1 MTAIIPA
8 KSYIM
13 NNRYFVVPNKTM
25 RFCFTLVVMA
35 LLLSSARGAG
45 SDFPARRSA
54 TIVRADARTGRLIRG
69 AVIASRVVP
78 EKVISP
84 STPSPANQTKSLS
97 GANVS
102 ELVANIASRH
112 DVEPLL
118 VDSVIRVESNYN
130 QYAISPKGAL
140 GLMQLIPTTARRFGV
155 SDTFAPEQNIEG
167 GVRYLKYL
175 MKLYNG
181 DERLALAAYNAGE
194 GAVAKYKGIPPYKE
208 TQNYVYQV
216 GKRLGQSREAEK
228 KVKSAPAEAN
238 PENHVPVIEKTVDA
252 EGREYYRTK

>member
-1 MTAIIPA
+1 
-8 KSYIM
+8 M
-13 NNRYFVVPNKTM
+13 NIRFFVVPNKTM
-25 RFCFTLVVMA
+25 RFCFTLGAMA
-35 LLLSSARGAG
+35 LWMSSAQAAS
-45 SDFPARRSA
+45 SDLPARRV
-54 TIVRADARTGRLIRG
+54 TTVVRADARTGRLIRG
-69 AVIASRVVP
+69 AVMSARVVP
-78 EKVISP
+78 EKVIP
-84 STPSPANQTKSLS
+84 STVPSAANQARPAS

-102 ELVANIASRH
+102 ELVASIATRH

-118 VDSVIRVESNYN
+118 VDSVIRAESNYN
-130 QYAISPKGAL
+130 PYAISPKGAL
-140 GLMQLIPTTARRFGV
+140 GLMQLIPATARRFGV
-155 SDTFAPEQNIEG
+155 NDTFAPEQNIEG

-228 KVKSAPAEAN
+228 KSKPAPAEAA
-238 PENHVPVIEKTVDA
+238 PAQHEPVIEKIVDA
-252 EGREYYRTK
+252 EGREFYRTK